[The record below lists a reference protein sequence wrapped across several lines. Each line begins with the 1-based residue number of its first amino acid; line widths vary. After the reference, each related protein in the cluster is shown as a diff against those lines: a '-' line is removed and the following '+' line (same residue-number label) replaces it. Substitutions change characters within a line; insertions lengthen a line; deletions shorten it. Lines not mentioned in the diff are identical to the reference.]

1 MKNRSRANLD
11 RRLAEEAM
19 SGRQITLVRL
29 KMKKKKK
36 LRNLSPTMTLT
47 LRMPS
52 STTLLRST
60 IVLRTWKGA

>member
-1 MKNRSRANLD
+1 MKNRSKANLD

-29 KMKKKKK
+29 KMKKKKLK
-36 LRNLSPTMTLT
+36 NLSPTMTLI